1 MQVVLTSFTFLKQD
15 MERRNF
21 LKTGGVA
28 LGGVAVTTNLKA
40 VNVGK
45 TNKKPKEKLWLL
57 ISSLDRED
65 IHLAVSTIAWIAD
78 KAGVK
83 FENYLEAQRD
93 GKLFARTGSTV
104 LGGFHHQQ
112 FNYLNSVFDVEYI
125 IFGEA
130 PLFRSSIEVFN
141 NEVIVE
147 TGSLTELYNAVLE
160 KAKIKQVNGI
170 LFGPTSKSKINDK
183 ELEIGPY
190 LYADIYNKQ
199 LLAFSVTSLSDS
211 SPNSIKAI
219 VGRKECI
226 YLSDQEKRRLLVS
239 YPDAKEI
246 DGYANNDDYGT
257 ITLRIAARW
266 KSKAKGVAFADP
278 SAILSQIPKLCREK
292 RIAVYAP
299 AKHLKSSEIIFN
311 GYQEAFSGIV
321 AEVAKLTK
329 ETGNLVMVGRQ
340 TTDGDLIEWAKD
352 GVCLQIMDPNR
363 PAFPIVETVP
373 HIWTKVGGTL
383 YDEEPDDDQL
393 RKFAK
398 EGKVL
403 NSLFWHSGEMAHNE
417 AMINLFDLISF
428 TGIKFGI
435 GVHAARYETAPQ
447 LWEMIN
453 ISRSRGGVR
462 GYVEPVLYS
471 GGMGIMAE
479 INCPPSILTK
489 HCNDSLSLI
498 RNIAR
503 KEAIPRGHHAFLD
516 SDLASFTQYDVKL
529 FQALEKSGL
538 DYAVTTAMPGR
549 NKILYK
555 SDNFVVINQTPRHF
569 YGGSPFVRIR
579 TLDEYSAG
587 PTTSPGWL
595 LATIDSPV
603 HAFTQ
608 YIWKNGQDV
617 LKLVEYMIRGGRF
630 VNVLPHTIARYA
642 RILKDEGYLPE

>member
-1 MQVVLTSFTFLKQD
+1 

-21 LKTGGVA
+21 IKTGGAA
-28 LGGVAVTTNLKA
+28 LGGVAVTTNLQA
-40 VNVGK
+40 VNVGEAS
-45 TNKKPKEKLWLL
+45 KKPKEKLWLM
-57 ISSLDRED
+57 ISSLERED
-65 IHLAVSTIAWIAD
+65 IHLAVATIAWIAD

-112 FNYLNSVFDVEYI
+112 FNYLNSVFDVEYLI
-125 IFGEA
+125 LGEA
-130 PLFRSSIEVFN
+130 PLFRSSIQVFN
-141 NEVIVE
+141 NVVIVE
-147 TGSLTELYNAVLE
+147 TGSLTELYNAALE
-160 KAKIKQVNGI
+160 KAKVKQIEGV
-170 LFGPTSKSKINDK
+170 LFGPTGKSKINDK

-199 LLAFSVTSLSDS
+199 TLAFPVASLGDS
-211 SPNSIKAI
+211 SQNSVKAT
-219 VGRKECI
+219 VGRKEFFF
-226 YLSDQEKRRLLVS
+226 LSDQEKRKVLAK

-246 DGYANNDDYGT
+246 DGYTSNDDYGT
-257 ITLRIAARW
+257 ITLRIARRW

-292 RIAVYAP
+292 RVAVYAP
-299 AKHLKSSEIIFN
+299 TKQIKPSEIVFN
-311 GYQEAFSGIV
+311 SYQEAFSDIV
-321 AEVAKLTK
+321 AETAVLAK

-340 TTDGDLIEWAKD
+340 TTDGDLIEWDKD

-363 PAFPIVETVP
+363 PAFPAVETVP

-398 EGKVL
+398 EGKIL

-428 TGIKFGI
+428 TGVKFGV
-435 GVHAARYETAPQ
+435 GAHAARYETAPQ

-453 ISRSRGGVR
+453 TPRSRGGVR

-489 HCNDSLSLI
+489 HCNDSLASI
-498 RNIAR
+498 RNLAGD
-503 KEAIPRGHHAFLD
+503 EAAPKGHHAFLD
-516 SDLASFTQYDVKL
+516 SDLPSFTEYNVDL
-529 FQALEKSGL
+529 FKAIEKSGL

-549 NKILYK
+549 NKILYQ
-555 SDNFVVINQTPRHF
+555 SGNFVVINQTPRHF

-579 TLDEYSAG
+579 TLDEFSAG

-603 HAFTQ
+603 HSFTQ

-617 LKLVEYMIRGGRF
+617 MKLVEYMTRGGRS

-642 RILKDEGYLPE
+642 RILKEEGYLHE